1 MVVLVMPAVEHAVQQ
16 DLGQSDWLESLMVE
30 EQPLRVEAVH
40 RLVDL
45 EIVKNLRT
53 FAPTEEGVVVQR
65 PGVVEEVHWSVIDLE
80 VGHVC
85 W

>member
-1 MVVLVMPAVEHAVQQ
+1 
-16 DLGQSDWLESLMVE
+16 MVE
-30 EQPLRVEAVH
+30 EQPLREVEVEH

-45 EIVKNLRT
+45 EIVKNLRA